1 MIASIRNALLRSS
14 LPMVA
19 GLVLL
24 QQPSSCDASSQAN
37 DAQPKIL
44 RTLSDIINAGLT
56 HDAQHQTDKLEL
68 AAAQKERLI
77 AGAELLPALSV
88 SIRDSIVKGSLEG
101 TGLLGTPEQR
111 DLDYRNRVN
120 AITGR
125 QTLFSL
131 DAFARSRLG
140 QLRSELAEIIFQ
152 RRSSEL
158 MSRILLAG
166 IEARHALSEVEA
178 SRAYVDALSAQN
190 SAAKARF
197 LEGDGTRQEIADVE
211 GRLALAR
218 LAQLDSEEMLRAA
231 MNQIQKS
238 IGPFR
243 FEATRLT
250 ASGKW
255 PAELD
260 MPLSAWQADSS
271 VNSHLLMAQRKRIEI
286 SETEREARRGA
297 RFPRIDA
304 FAGYSH
310 ARGESVSTAGQTTKQ
325 ATAGLALTM
334 PLYQGGRLSEVEA
347 QSVLLAQREESEL
360 ENLRSQLATE
370 IARGHQRVSSIPER
384 MNQLRSAQESAEL
397 GLKAAVAGHQAG
409 TLPIWVVLDAERR
422 LYLMRREVS
431 KSIRESMIALVNLYV
446 ASGRFDPSRITWME
460 SFVAGNTRQ

>member
-1 MIASIRNALLRSS
+1 
-14 LPMVA
+14 
-19 GLVLL
+19 
-24 QQPSSCDASSQAN
+24 
-37 DAQPKIL
+37 
-44 RTLSDIINAGLT
+44 
-56 HDAQHQTDKLEL
+56 
-68 AAAQKERLI
+68 
-77 AGAELLPALSV
+77 
-88 SIRDSIVKGSLEG
+88 
-101 TGLLGTPEQR
+101 
-111 DLDYRNRVN
+111 
-120 AITGR
+120 
-125 QTLFSL
+125 
-131 DAFARSRLG
+131 
-140 QLRSELAEIIFQ
+140 
-152 RRSSEL
+152 
-158 MSRILLAG
+158 
-166 IEARHALSEVEA
+166 
-178 SRAYVDALSAQN
+178 
-190 SAAKARF
+190 
-197 LEGDGTRQEIADVE
+197 
-211 GRLALAR
+211 
-218 LAQLDSEEMLRAA
+218 
-231 MNQIQKS
+231 
-238 IGPFR
+238 
-243 FEATRLT
+243 
-250 ASGKW
+250 
-255 PAELD
+255 D